1 MSSAAHHKGAASG
14 AEIEGWLSRIENISG
29 VVSKYLTEDPDVEAD
44 EREQRR
50 IKVEKDE
57 NEAFQLKMKD
67 RYDPAR
73 YKRFENEEFIEKLI
87 KEVDAPPVVKTTDL
101 RLLSDFEKIAV
112 KEAEACKARGN
123 AALVGGNLEEAR
135 NQYEM
140 GIGMDPQSID
150 LVIALNNNLAQV
162 ALRQLNYEDCVRR
175 ATVVLAIER
184 LNVKALF
191 RRASAY
197 SSLYKLR
204 EAKTDVDLL
213 LSADSKNNEAKKLR
227 TEVDDDLVDLEMFAN
242 VDGGTSQLQLLVKD
256 LQAQMLLEEQTEE
269 AALKIAEH
277 LVFADRAVES
287 IAGALTFH
295 TSGGVQLCI
304 QLLYSTFKREEEE
317 GSSGSV
323 ASKGLAVLV
332 LRVLSK
338 CLPTKGSSRRTL
350 QLMQRREEENA
361 TTTTPTTNLQQ
372 LLTYLVGVVNA
383 GTLPVGIPA
392 GRLLG
397 AVLEG
402 GHKVGMVLDV
412 LHSNHHQLQMGPLA
426 SHIDAVSKKGGSA
439 TEWEICFADS
449 LLVVIR
455 ALLRRDPASI
465 PESTLQKVI
474 IPFCRSKVNSTS
486 TTGLAD
492 VLEMLLAV
500 PRGGYPSMESHK
512 DILVGLH
519 KKLFKRGGSSITTTS
534 GGLLVEGCAS
544 ITYNA
549 LVQYPVVAAVE
560 GASSTRAELVDF
572 LVKAGVFN
580 DYLTYIKKH
589 PNTSDNNNN
598 NNNMASIARV
608 VGVVAKGITV
618 SEPLCQIVQGEDVI
632 SVVGWGM
639 LATPAL
645 LEHATSILC
654 HVYWRAKLRNV
665 EVDAAT
671 HLITKPLLQ
680 QLFNVCCTIKPVSPA
695 EVVSIANASLLLGNF
710 PLHLKVGGTA
720 GGVTVESWLKS
731 IGGMKTTIEALRE
744 VRNHAEQAERSKNPA
759 LGAQLRSAQK
769 NVASLIGKW
778 ASGSEDLKEA
788 LRVSNGFEVL
798 MCSLKE
804 TKTVA

>member
-29 VVSKYLTEDPDVEAD
+29 VVSKYLTEDPDVEAE

-50 IKVEKDE
+50 MKVEKDE
-57 NEAFQLKMKD
+57 NEAFRLKMKD

-87 KEVDAPPVVKTTDL
+87 KEVDAAPAVKKADL

-112 KEAEACKARGN
+112 REAEACKVRGN
-123 AALVGGNLEEAR
+123 TALVGGNLEEAR

-140 GIGMDPQSID
+140 GIGMDPQSVD
-150 LVIALNNNLAQV
+150 LVVALNNNLAQV
-162 ALRQLNYEDCVRR
+162 ALRELNYEDCVRR
-175 ATVVLAIER
+175 ATVVLAVER

-191 RRASAY
+191 RRASAF

-204 EAKTDVDLL
+204 EAKADVDLL
-213 LSADSKNNEAKKLR
+213 LSADSKNIEAKKLR

-242 VDGGTSQLQLLVKD
+242 VDGGLSQLQLLVKD
-256 LQAQMLLEEQTEE
+256 LQTLMLLDDRSEETT
-269 AALKIAEH
+269 LKIAEH
-277 LVFADRAVES
+277 LVFADRAVDS
-287 IAGALTFH
+287 IAGALGFH
-295 TSGGVQLCI
+295 ASGGVQLCI
-304 QLLYSTFKREEEE
+304 QLLYSTFKEEESTANA
-317 GSSGSV
+317 GSI

-338 CLPTKGSSRRTL
+338 CLPTKGSSRRTI
-350 QLMQRREEENA
+350 QLMQRSED
-361 TTTTPTTNLQQ
+361 TTTKTSLH
-372 LLTYLVGVVNA
+372 LLLGYLVNMVNT
-383 GTLPVGIPA
+383 GTLPIGVPA

-402 GHKVGMVLDV
+402 GHRVGIVLDV
-412 LHSNHHQLQMGPLA
+412 LHCDAQHQLQLGA
-426 SHIDAVSKKGGSA
+426 VAAHIDEVSKKGKSA
-439 TEWEICFADS
+439 AEWEINFADA
-449 LLVVIR
+449 LLVIVR
-455 ALLRRDPASI
+455 ALLRMDPSSI

-474 IPFCRSKVNSTS
+474 IPFCRNKVNSTS

-500 PRGGYPSMESHK
+500 PRGGYPSLESHR

-519 KKLFKRGGSSITTTS
+519 KKLFKRGGDS

-544 ITYNA
+544 ITFNA
-549 LVQYPVVAAVE
+549 LVQYPVVASVE
-560 GASSTRAELVDF
+560 GVSSTRAELVDF
-572 LVKAGVFN
+572 LVRAGVFN
-580 DYLTYIKKH
+580 DYLAFIKKQ
-589 PNTSDNNNN
+589 PTSGAST
-598 NNNMASIARV
+598 NMTSLVRV

-618 SEPLCQIVQGEDVI
+618 SEHLCQLVQEEDAI
-632 SVVGWGM
+632 GVVGWGM
-639 LATPAL
+639 LATPSL
-645 LEHATSILC
+645 LEHATTILC
-654 HVYWRAKLRNV
+654 HIYWRVKLRNV
-665 EVDAAT
+665 EVDAASG
-671 HLITKPLLQ
+671 LITMPLLQ
-680 QLFNVCCTIKPVSPA
+680 QLFDVCSIKALSPS

-710 PLHLKVGGTA
+710 PLHLKVRDD
-720 GGVTVESWLKS
+720 GVTVERWLQS

-744 VRNHAEQAERSKNPA
+744 VRNNAEQAERSKLPA
-759 LGAQLRSAQK
+759 LVAQLRSAQK